1 VSFTERADAF
11 LDRIKPILANASV
24 EMQGAV
30 LADLTAIWIAGHRIE
45 QSRAEGDRFREELL
59 ELHAKHVREL
69 ALMYLGDA
77 DG

>member
-1 VSFTERADAF
+1 VSFNERVDAL
-11 LDRIKPILANASV
+11 LDRISPILANASG

-30 LADLTAIWIAGHRIE
+30 LADLTAIWIAGHRVE
-45 QSRAEGDRFREELL
+45 NDRAEGDRFREELL

-69 ALMYLGDA
+69 VEMYLGDA

>member
-1 VSFTERADAF
+1 MSFTERADAL
-11 LDRIKPILANASV
+11 LDRISPILANASV

-45 QSRAEGDRFREELL
+45 NDRVEGDRMRAELL
-59 ELHAKHVREL
+59 ELHARHVREL
-69 ALMYLGDA
+69 ALMYLGDV

>member
-1 VSFTERADAF
+1 MSFTERADAL
-11 LDRIKPILANASV
+11 LDRISPILANASV

-30 LADLTAIWIAGHRIE
+30 LADLTAIWIAGHRVE
-45 QSRAEGDRFREELL
+45 NDRAEGDHFREELL